1 MLKAVCFGEIL
12 WDKFKDQRRA
22 GGAPMNV
29 ALHLHKQGINCGLIS
44 SVGDDNAGREL
55 LEVIANRGFPTDLI
69 QMHPA
74 LPTGIVEV
82 ELDEKQQASYTIV
95 EPVAWDAIV
104 ATEAGK
110 EAVSEAELFIY
121 GSLACRSTASRSAL
135 LTLLPLAK
143 KRVLDLNLRAPH
155 YTTAVLQELITSADI
170 LKINEDELAYLGKVY
185 NISAPDID
193 RLILKLSAATDTSL
207 ICVTLGDKGAMV
219 LYEGAIYR
227 HEGFK
232 VEVADSVGAGDSFLA
247 TFVSGLLNKLPIDKI
262 LQNACAVGAFVASKH
277 GANPDYTL
285 ASIEG
290 TDFYTS

>member
-12 WDKFKDQRRA
+12 WDRFKDQKRA

-29 ALHLHKQGINCGLIS
+29 ALHLHKQGISCGLIS
-44 SVGDDNAGREL
+44 SVGDDEAGRDL
-55 LEVIANRGFPTDLI
+55 LEVIAKRGFPTDLI
-69 QMHPA
+69 QVHNH

-82 ELDEKQQASYTIV
+82 ELDEKQQATYTIV

-104 ATEAGK
+104 ATEDGRK
-110 EAVSEAELFIY
+110 AVSEAEVFIY
-121 GSLACRSTASRSAL
+121 GSLACRNEASRSAL
-135 LTLLPLAK
+135 LNLLPLAK

-155 YTTAVLQELITSADI
+155 YSASVLRELIASADI

-185 NISAPDID
+185 NILTSDID
-193 RLILKLSAATDTSL
+193 ELVHQLSVETDTSV

-232 VEVADSVGAGDSFLA
+232 VEVADTVGAGDSFLA
-247 TFVSGLLNKLPIDKI
+247 TFVSGLLAELPIDKI

-285 ASIEG
+285 ESIEG

>member
-55 LEVIANRGFPTDLI
+55 LEVMANQGFATDLV
-69 QMHPA
+69 QKHPA

-82 ELDEKQQASYTIV
+82 ELDEKQQATYTIV
-95 EPVAWDAIV
+95 EPVAWDDIA
-104 ATEAGK
+104 ATKDGK
-110 EAVSEAELFIY
+110 KATAEAEVLIY
-121 GSLACRSTASRSAL
+121 GSLACRNTASRSAL

-143 KRVLDLNLRAPH
+143 KRILDLNLRAPH
-155 YTTAVLQELITSADI
+155 YSATVLRELIESADV
-170 LKINEDELAYLGKVY
+170 LKINEDELTYLANLY
-185 NISAPDID
+185 PISAPDIEGQVYQ
-193 RLILKLSAATDTSL
+193 LSAETDTPL

-219 LYEGAIYR
+219 LHDGAIYR

-232 VEVADSVGAGDSFLA
+232 VEVADTVGAGDSFLA
-247 TFVSGLLNKLPIDKI
+247 TFINGLLKKLPIDKI
-262 LQNACAVGAFVASKH
+262 LHNACAVGAFVASKH
-277 GANPDYTL
+277 GANPEYSL
-285 ASIEG
+285 EGIEG
-290 TDFYTS
+290 VDFYTR

>member
-12 WDKFKDQRRA
+12 WDRFKDEKRA

-29 ALHLHKQGINCGLIS
+29 ALHLHKQDVACGLIS
-44 SVGDDNAGREL
+44 SVGDDEPGREL
-55 LEVIANRGFPTDLI
+55 LEVIRSQGFKTDLI
-69 QMHPA
+69 QVHSA

-82 ELDEKQQASYTIV
+82 ELDERQQATYTIV
-95 EPVAWDAIV
+95 EPVAWDAII
-104 ATEAGK
+104 ATEKGK
-110 EAVSEAELFIY
+110 KAVSEAEVFIY
-121 GSLACRSTASRSAL
+121 GSLACRNATSRSAL
-135 LTLLPLAK
+135 LSLLPLAK

-155 YTTAVLQELITSADI
+155 YTTPVLQELITSTDI
-170 LKINEDELAYLGKVY
+170 LKINEEELAYLGKVY
-185 NISAPDID
+185 HISAPDID
-193 RLILKLSAATDTSL
+193 GLVHKLSTETDTSL

-232 VEVADSVGAGDSFLA
+232 VEVADTVGAGDSFLA
-247 TFVSGLLNKLPIDKI
+247 TFISGLLNKLPIDKI

-285 ASIEG
+285 EAIEG

>member
-12 WDKFKDQRRA
+12 WDRFEDQKRA

-29 ALHLHKQGINCGLIS
+29 ALHLHKQGVNCRLIS

-55 LEVIANRGFPTDLI
+55 MEVIANRGFPTDLI
-69 QMHPA
+69 QIHPA

-82 ELDEKQQASYTIV
+82 ELDEKQQATYTIM
-95 EPVAWDAIV
+95 EPVAWDAII
-104 ATEAGK
+104 ATDEGK
-110 EAVSEAELFIY
+110 KAVSEAEVFIY
-121 GSLACRSTASRSAL
+121 GSLACRNAASWSAL
-135 LTLLPLAK
+135 LNLLPLAQ

-155 YTTAVLQELITSADI
+155 YTTAVLQELIISADI

-193 RLILKLSAATDTSL
+193 GLVHQLSTETDTSL

-232 VEVADSVGAGDSFLA
+232 VEVADTVGAGDSFLA
-247 TFVSGLLNKLPIDKI
+247 TFVSGLLNKLTIDMI

-285 ASIEG
+285 EGIEG